1 MKILRSSVRES
12 SCQHKKNHLTF
23 VLVAYLKKYV
33 SSFNNE
39 KRPAE
44 DATVK

>member
-1 MKILRSSVRES
+1 MKILRSSIRES

-23 VLVAYLKKYV
+23 VLVAYLKNMFQV
-33 SSFNNE
+33 LTE
-39 KRPAE
+39 KCPAE